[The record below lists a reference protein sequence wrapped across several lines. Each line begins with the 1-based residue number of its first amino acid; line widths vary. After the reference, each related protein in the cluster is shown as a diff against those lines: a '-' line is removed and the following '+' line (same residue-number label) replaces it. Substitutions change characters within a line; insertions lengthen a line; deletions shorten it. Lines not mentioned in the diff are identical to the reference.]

1 MSEQSART
9 RRDEPGKQS
18 RGAGPWLGWIGV
30 ALVALVLLGAGSL
43 GGGERSDDARARNLE
58 ETIRCPQCAS
68 QAVAHSETPSA
79 RGVKAVIAERI
90 EAGNT
95 DEEIRDFI
103 ASRYGRDVLLEPAG
117 SGFGGLVWGLPVVAA
132 VVAVSV
138 LVYRFRDWRP
148 GGFEVSEGDRDLV
161 AGALDDLHGAHQAPN
176 PEHGNDGRADAG
188 AEGGR
193 AGDDDRA
200 GDNR

>member
-1 MSEQSART
+1 MSSG
-9 RRDEPGKQS
+9 PPM
-18 RGAGPWLGWIGV
+18 RGARPWLGWAAV
-30 ALVALVLLGAGSL
+30 AVVAMVLLAVGSL

-103 ASRYGRDVLLEPAG
+103 ASRYGSDVLLEPSG
-117 SGFGGLVWGLPVVAA
+117 SGFGGLVWGLPVVVA
-132 VVAVSV
+132 VVAASG

-148 GGFEVSEGDRDLV
+148 GGFEVTDGDRDLV
-161 AGALDDLHGAHQAPN
+161 ADALDDLHRGRSAHR
-176 PEHGNDGRADAG
+176 GDRADG
-188 AEGGR
+188 DGGPT
-193 AGDDDRA
+193 GD
-200 GDNR
+200 GP